1 MVFNVTFIN
10 ISAIS
15 WRTVLLVREVR
26 VHGENHRPAA
36 SHWQTLSYNVVSTTL
51 RHKRI
56 RTLVTIG
63 TDCIDSC
70 KSNYNII
77 TATTT
82 IIDNYIVP
90 FVMVIYCNK
99 NVDIKCSATRFW
111 NHLHKVRSK
120 SKDWKTKLFKKPK

>member
-1 MVFNVTFIN
+1 MLNVIFNYIAVIL
-10 ISAIS
+10 
-15 WRTVLLVREVR
+15 WRSVLLVEETGVP
-26 VHGENHRPAA
+26 GENHRPAA
-36 SHWQTLSYNVVSTTL
+36 SHWQALSYNVVSTTL

-63 TDCIDSC
+63 TDCIGSC
-70 KSNYNII
+70 KSNYNIF
-77 TATTT
+77 TATTSL
-82 IIDNYIVP
+82 IDNYIVP